1 MLTTNISIYF
11 IYTFELLINVIQLV
25 IYLNDT
31 KNKPFF
37 SHYSCTSILIFI

>member
-11 IYTFELLINVIQLV
+11 IYTFELLIYFIKFV

-31 KNKPFF
+31 KTNLF
-37 SHYSCTSILIFI
+37 SHIIVVPLY